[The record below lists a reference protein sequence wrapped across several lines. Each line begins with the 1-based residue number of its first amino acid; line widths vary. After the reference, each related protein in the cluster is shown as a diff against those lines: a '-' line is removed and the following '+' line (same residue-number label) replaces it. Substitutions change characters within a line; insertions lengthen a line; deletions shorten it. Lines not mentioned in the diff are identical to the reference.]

1 MGNPVIVSER
11 APAVSA
17 SLYQDADLNEI
28 QDVISQAQSAA
39 EYWRYTDP
47 RERAR
52 RLVKLGRVIDKRR
65 EEIVSVMQQEMDKPL
80 MECWGDEL
88 GIVLGAL
95 LYCVRNGPSILVERL
110 PSTRAQKKMLPGCR
124 TTLYH
129 EPMGSGIVV
138 LQTPWN
144 VPFQIPISD
153 AAEALISGNT
163 VILKPSEFTPQ
174 INALVRDVVED
185 AKLGDVFF
193 QIEGGAK
200 TSEALLAE
208 VPEQSHVTFTG
219 SPEVAEII
227 RTKCAQRNLYA
238 HIEGGGLDAM
248 LVFLDSDSPRSFVER
263 TVNAAVNGRFRN
275 CGRNCNGVKLV
286 VLVCKDESFANTFTR
301 MVAERAMRLR
311 KGVDYGRFVMPYR
324 SPRHLVLLKE
334 QLQDAVDRGAEVFTG
349 NHKDAMEA
357 DEYVPPVVLYNVNPS
372 MRVFNE
378 ETFGPILPVYRVR
391 SPQEAIGV
399 VNSSAYKL
407 DAYIFT
413 RNSREAHEMRQRL
426 KVGNVA
432 INNVLIQYAFTQ
444 GPFSGAGGKS
454 GESSRHGPQGILRY
468 TRPQFVV
475 ESRLLSENENHW
487 FPYDGD
493 VELFGTKL
501 RLSEK
506 LRLSKLVGL
515 KFAVSNFLGKPFRPR
530 A

>member
-193 QIEGGAK
+193 QIEGG
-200 TSEALLAE
+200 
-208 VPEQSHVTFTG
+208 
-219 SPEVAEII
+219 
-227 RTKCAQRNLYA
+227 
-238 HIEGGGLDAM
+238 GLDAM

-324 SPRHLVLLKE
+324 SQRHL
-334 QLQDAVDRGAEVFTG
+334 
-349 NHKDAMEA
+349 
-357 DEYVPPVVLYNVNPS
+357 
-372 MRVFNE
+372 
-378 ETFGPILPVYRVR
+378 
-391 SPQEAIGV
+391 
-399 VNSSAYKL
+399 
-407 DAYIFT
+407 
-413 RNSREAHEMRQRL
+413 
-426 KVGNVA
+426 
-432 INNVLIQYAFTQ
+432 
-444 GPFSGAGGKS
+444 
-454 GESSRHGPQGILRY
+454 
-468 TRPQFVV
+468 
-475 ESRLLSENENHW
+475 
-487 FPYDGD
+487 
-493 VELFGTKL
+493 
-501 RLSEK
+501 
-506 LRLSKLVGL
+506 
-515 KFAVSNFLGKPFRPR
+515 
-530 A
+530 